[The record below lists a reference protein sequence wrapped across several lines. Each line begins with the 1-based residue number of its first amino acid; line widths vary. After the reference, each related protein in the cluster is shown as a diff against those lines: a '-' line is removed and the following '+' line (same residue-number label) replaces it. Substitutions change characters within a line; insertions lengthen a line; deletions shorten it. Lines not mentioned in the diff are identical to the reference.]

1 MSKIR
6 LSLTSLSTLTQALP
20 CKVDTQD
27 LAKKIERNTCG
38 LYVRKNLFVYDSSLS
53 YIIIELPIRTED
65 NSNLME
71 VGNHM
76 LSPTHIEDGKDDH
89 LIYYPVQ
96 AGRMDISWI

>member
-1 MSKIR
+1 MSKMR
-6 LSLTSLSTLTQALP
+6 LKLTSLSTFTQALQ

-27 LAKKIERNTCG
+27 LAKKMKRNKCE
-38 LYVRKNLFVYDSSLS
+38 LYVRKNLFVYDSPLS

-76 LSPTHIEDGKDDH
+76 LSPTHVEDRQDDH
-89 LIYYPVQ
+89 LIYCPVQ
-96 AGRMDISWI
+96 AGKMDISWI